1 MKRYVFAAVLTA
13 VVSSAQAENWVAT
26 WQASPHA
33 AWGQQE
39 FVLPTGVPAALDR
52 QTVRETA
59 RISVG
64 GRRVRVVLSNRY
76 GAQPIVI
83 GEARIAR
90 DLVDMAT
97 GIALTFGGQR
107 DAVIPAG
114 APLVSDVVEMPVAAL
129 EKLAVSVYLPERTPL
144 ATFHWGAQQTGRI
157 AAGNQTAATTLSDA
171 RALHGRALLSGIWT
185 DAAPTA
191 HKEAPAERATVG
203 ATAAAAA
210 GTTNNARTAQG
221 VTTAAD
227 AKATVGEATAAG
239 GQNAEAALVGAV
251 VGFGDSITD
260 GNGSTPDA
268 DRRWP
273 DYLAAR
279 LRGTAVVNAGISGA
293 RLLGDRMGVN
303 AAARFELDVL
313 SQPGAHTAIVLMGIN
328 DIGWPQSIFAPQEPL
343 MTADR
348 MIAVYRQLIAQ
359 AHARKVRII
368 GATLLPFEGTQIDGY
383 YTPAKDAVRRQVNQW
398 IRESKEF
405 DAVVDL
411 DALLRDPDHPS
422 RMQQRYDSGDH
433 LHPGDAG
440 YEAIAAE
447 AARILSRY

>member
-1 MKRYVFAAVLTA
+1 MKRYVFAAVFA
-13 VVSSAQAENWVAT
+13 VVVSAVQAENWVAT

-33 AWGQQE
+33 AWGDQF
-39 FVLPTGVPAALDR
+39 FVLPTGVPAALER

-90 DLVDMAT
+90 DLGDMASAD
-97 GIALTFGGQR
+97 IALTFGGQHG
-107 DAVIPAG
+107 AVIPAG
-114 APLVSDVVEMPVAAL
+114 APLVSDAVEMPVAAL
-129 EKLAVSVYLPERTPL
+129 EKLAISVYLPERAPL

-157 AAGNQTAATTLSDA
+157 AAGNQTAAATLPDA
-171 RALHGRALLSGIWT
+171 QALHGRALLSAIWV
-185 DAAPTA
+185 D
-191 HKEAPAERATVG
+191 
-203 ATAAAAA
+203 AAA
-210 GTTNNARTAQG
+210 G
-221 VTTAAD
+221 
-227 AKATVGEATAAG
+227 
-239 GQNAEAALVGAV
+239 GAV
-251 VGFGDSITD
+251 VAFGDSITD

-279 LRGTAVVNAGISGA
+279 LHGTAIVNAGISGA
-293 RLLGDRMGVN
+293 RLLGNRMGVN
-303 AAARFELDVL
+303 AVARFELDVL
-313 SQPGAHTAIVLMGIN
+313 SQPGVHTAIVLIGIN
-328 DIGWPQSIFAPQEPL
+328 DIGWPQSIFAPHEPL

-348 MIAVYRQLIAQ
+348 MIAAYRQLIAQ

-398 IRESKEF
+398 IRESREF

-411 DALLRDPDHPS
+411 DALLRDPDQPS

-447 AARILSRY
+447 AARIISRY